1 MPAPFLMARSMTSRE
16 TLSRRAFSMAAKS
29 RALPSGSGPP
39 ILAATAISLT
49 SFEVLA
55 DFRFEAT
62 SRLARSHWRPI
73 GPVTDTQPGG
83 SWQASPGRLRHHPEA
98 DVIRRRPWPKDE
110 AGARVDRRE
119 VFPRSA

>member
-1 MPAPFLMARSMTSRE
+1 MPAPFLIARSIRPRE
-16 TLSRRAFSMAAKS
+16 ALSRRAFSMAAKS
-29 RALPSGSGPP
+29 RALPAGSAPP

-73 GPVTDTQPGG
+73 GPATDTQRGG
-83 SWQASPGRLRHHPEA
+83 TWQASPGRLHHDPEA
-98 DVIRRRPWPKDE
+98 DVIRRRPGPEDE
-110 AGARVDRRE
+110 
-119 VFPRSA
+119 